1 MIDAQAVFVQ
11 TLINRNSPMTP
22 THTASP
28 TATVHMTDDRVARLV
43 FSNPS
48 HRNALSAQLLMAL
61 DESLAALAARRVP
74 VVVLGADVG
83 QTVWSAGHDIREL
96 THDRDPIAYGKPLEQ
111 VLRRIRAYPGVVIA
125 LVCGSVWGGAVDLA
139 MSCDLVVADRSA
151 SFAMTP
157 VNIGL
162 PYTTSGLLR
171 FFNNLPIHVLKE
183 MFFCAQPLDAERAER
198 FGVVNRL
205 VDTDALEATALE
217 LARGIAAKAPLAVQA
232 VKEQLRIL
240 EDLQPMPVQA
250 MEQIAELRRQA
261 CASSDFGEGLAA
273 FAQRRPAVFT
283 GR

>member
-1 MIDAQAVFVQ
+1 MTVNVSL
-11 TLINRNSPMTP
+11 TLLDKRI
-22 THTASP
+22 
-28 TATVHMTDDRVARLV
+28 ARLV

-48 HRNALSAQLLMAL
+48 QRNALSAQLLNGL
-61 DESLAALAARRVP
+61 DESLVALAAQGVG
-74 VVVLGADVG
+74 VVILGAEVG
-83 QTVWSAGHDIREL
+83 HSVWSAGHDIGEVA
-96 THDRDPIAYGKPLEQ
+96 HDRDPVAYGKPLEQ

-125 LVCGSVWGGAVDLA
+125 AISGSAWGGAVDLA
-139 MSCDLVVADRSA
+139 MSCDMVVADHNA

-157 VNIGL
+157 ANIGL

-183 MFFCAQPLDAERAER
+183 MFFCAQKLDAERAER
-198 FGVVNRL
+198 FGVINRL
-205 VDTDALEATALE
+205 VATDALEATALE
-217 LARGIAAKAPLAVQA
+217 IARGIAAKAPLAIQA

-261 CASSDFGEGLAA
+261 CESTDFGEGLAA
-273 FAQRRPAVFT
+273 FAERRPPVFE

>member
-1 MIDAQAVFVQ
+1 MTSNYVTVQ
-11 TLINRNSPMTP
+11 RLEPRI
-22 THTASP
+22 
-28 TATVHMTDDRVARLV
+28 ARLV

-48 HRNALSAQLLMAL
+48 QRNALSAQLLNAV
-61 DESLAALAARRVP
+61 DEHLAALAEQRVG
-74 VVVLGADVG
+74 VVILGAEVG
-83 QTVWSAGHDIREL
+83 QSVWSAGHDIGEL
-96 THDRDPIAYGKPLEQ
+96 SHDRDPVAPGKPLER

-125 LVCGSVWGGAVDLA
+125 AISGSAWGGAVDLA
-139 MSCDLVVADRSA
+139 MSCDLVVADHSA

-157 VNIGL
+157 ANIGL

-183 MFFCAQPLDAERAER
+183 MFFCAQKLDAQRAER
-198 FGVVNRL
+198 FGVINQL
-205 VDTDALEATALE
+205 VTTETLEATALE
-217 LARGIAAKAPLAVQA
+217 MAQGIAAKAPLAIQA

-261 CASSDFGEGLAA
+261 CESADFGEGLAA
-273 FAQRRPAVFT
+273 FAERRPPAFE